1 MIYREYSKP
10 LLSTEKKRRASLQ
23 VFLFSIFISSTFKK
37 KIINQIFLAND
48 DNDKI

>member
-10 LLSTEKKRRASLQ
+10 LLCTEKKRRASLQ

-37 KIINQIFLAND
+37 KLNQIFLAND